1 MRIVRWFCADQFLE
15 EIEGDLFELYQEEVA
30 DYGLKKARKRFVFK
44 AAGYIKPYFFDRS
57 IFSFHHLYHPTMFK
71 HYFKISFRHIFKQK
85 FYSLI
90 NIGGLAVGLTCCL
103 LILLYINYETSF
115 DQHYQD
121 GNQIYR
127 VYMEGQEDGRL
138 QGGAVV
144 TTPLAETLLKEYPE
158 VIEATRIAPNLGDA
172 GTNLVRTTKMSEN
185 SYEEG
190 FLSTDPSFLKM
201 FQFPMIHG
209 NFDAL
214 ERPFTVVLTESKAA
228 RFFPGENPV
237 GQNIILNNNTEQP
250 YEVTGVMEDLP
261 NNTHF
266 RFDYLLSM
274 EGIETAQVPNWSFGN
289 FMAYIKLAPNTNV
302 PDLEG
307 KMVDI
312 IKRYKDS
319 NYEENV
325 KAGNHFWY
333 RLQAIQD
340 IHLKSTHIYGYWT
353 HGNIR
358 YVWLFGLIA
367 AFILLIA
374 SINFMNLSTARSAN
388 RAKEIGLRKVLGS
401 RQKQL
406 RRQFL
411 MESTLISSLAFLLA
425 LLLSWLLLPSFN
437 QLTGSALSMPWDN
450 FWLLPSFLVG
460 TLLIGFVSG
469 IYPSF
474 FLSAFQPIQ
483 SLKGQLKSGKKGAGF
498 RSALVVFQFTISIVL
513 IVGSLV
519 VKKQLDYIQKK
530 QLGFNKEQVIIIE
543 DTYTINEQRASFKE
557 NLQQI
562 SGIEDISFSSFVPV
576 NGYERNGSGAWPT
589 GSNPEESGVNLAK
602 WYVDYDYIKTLGMN
616 ILDGRDFSKDM
627 QTDAQEAI
635 IINQQA
641 ADLLGYEDPVGK
653 QITSYT
659 YLDSETG
666 KLLDATYTIIGVVEN
681 FHYESLKQNI
691 EGLSLV
697 INFYSSSAL
706 VKVNTDNP
714 QQLLGD
720 IENVWAKFAPDQPFR
735 YNFLDE
741 RFAKMYAFES
751 RVGQIFTAF
760 TGLAILIACLGLFA
774 LATFMAEQRRKEISI
789 RKVLGASISN
799 ITLMLTKNFTILVGI
814 ALLVATPIAWLLMR
828 SWLQDFA
835 YRISIGWTVFAIA
848 GITALLIATLTIS
861 YQAIRAAVANPADN
875 LRGG

>member
-1 MRIVRWFCADQFLE
+1 MRFVRWFCADQFLE
-15 EIEGDLFELYQEEVA
+15 EIEGDLFELFQEEVA
-30 DYGLKKARKRFVFK
+30 DYGLKKARSRFLFK

-57 IFSFHHLYHPTMFK
+57 IVSFHHLYHPIMIK
-71 HYFKISFRHIFKQK
+71 HYFKISFRHILKQR

-90 NIGGLAVGLTCCL
+90 NIGGLAMGLTCCL
-103 LILLYINYETSF
+103 LILLYINHELSF
-115 DQHYQD
+115 DQHYQEGD
-121 GNQIYR
+121 QIYR
-127 VYMEGQEDGRL
+127 VYMEGQEDGKL

-144 TTPLAETLLKEYPE
+144 TTPLAKTLLNEYPE
-158 VIEATRIAPNLGDA
+158 IIQAARIAPDLDEA
-172 GTNLVRTTKMSEN
+172 GTNLVRTEQMDEN

-190 FLSTDPSFLKM
+190 FLYADPSFLEM

-209 NFDAL
+209 GLDAL
-214 ERPFTVVLTESKAA
+214 KRPYTVVLTESNAA

-237 GQNIILNNNTEQP
+237 GKSLILNNNTEQP
-250 YEVTGVMEDLP
+250 FEVTGVMEDLAD
-261 NNTHF
+261 NTHLN
-266 RFDYLLSM
+266 FDYLLSM
-274 EGIETAQVPNWSFGN
+274 EGLEVAQIPNWSFGN
-289 FMAYIKLAPNTNV
+289 FMAYVKLAPGADV
-302 PDLEG
+302 SALES
-307 KMVDI
+307 KMIDI
-312 IKRYKDS
+312 VKRYKDPD
-319 NYEENV
+319 YEENL
-325 KAGNHFWY
+325 KTGNYFWY
-333 RLQAIQD
+333 RLQAIKD
-340 IHLKSTHIYGYWT
+340 IHLKSAHIYGYWA

-358 YVWLFGLIA
+358 YVWLFGIIA

-411 MESTLISSLAFLLA
+411 MESTLISGLAFLLA

-437 QLTGSALSMPWDN
+437 ELTGSTLSIPWDN
-450 FWLLPSFLVG
+450 FWLLPLFLAG
-460 TLLIGFVSG
+460 TLLIGFLSG

-474 FLSAFQPIQ
+474 FLSAFKPIQ
-483 SLKGQLKSGKKGAGF
+483 SLKGQLQSGKKGAGF
-498 RSALVVFQFTISIVL
+498 RSALVVFQFTVSIVL

-519 VKKQLDYIQKK
+519 VKRQLDYIQNK

-562 SGIEDISFSSFVPV
+562 SDIEQVSFSSFIPV
-576 NGYERNGSGAWPT
+576 NGYERNGTGAWPT
-589 GSNPEESGVNLAK
+589 GTNPDETGINLAK
-602 WYVDYDYIKTLGMN
+602 WYVDYDYIKTLG
-616 ILDGRDFSKDM
+616 IDVLEGRDFSTERT
-627 QTDAQEAI
+627 TDAQEAI
-635 IINQQA
+635 IINQKA
-641 ADLLGYEDPVGK
+641 ANLLGYDDPVGK

-659 YLDSETG
+659 FLDTKTG
-666 KLLDATYTIIGVVEN
+666 KLLEATYTIIGVVED

-691 EGLSLV
+691 QGLSLV
-697 INFYSSSAL
+697 LNFYSTSAL
-706 VKVNTDNP
+706 VKVNTDKP

-720 IENVWAKFAPDQPFR
+720 IEKVWAKFAPDQPFR

-751 RVGQIFTAF
+751 RVEQIFTAF

-789 RKVLGASISN
+789 RKVLGASIPN
-799 ITLMLTKNFTILVGI
+799 IMLLLTKQFTVLVAI
-814 ALLVATPIAWLLMR
+814 ALLIATPLAWLLMR

-835 YRISIGWTVFAIA
+835 YRISMGWSTFIIA
-848 GITALLIATLTIS
+848 GIAALAIATLTIS
-861 YQAIRAAVANPADN
+861 YQAVRAALANPVDN